1 MSRLLPGL
9 AAMRRST
16 AHATRGRSRALRG
29 LSTLRRRTT
38 DHSYSRGILTAA
50 QAGSRADDGE
60 RTRYLWVKTR
70 KKDTFTASIEAGVK
84 TFLFQES
91 DREIV
96 SAWTR
101 LASFE
106 ALLVNDS
113 GEVSRSAPGSHE
125 RSSAERVGQLIKCSK
140 AEDIEEVEAL
150 SGVVPLV
157 VMDCL
162 GLDWKIIPAENAISA
177 FSSSSSVLVATASTA
192 AEGLLM
198 LEALEVGTDGV
209 VLCTDDANE
218 VRTLYIA
225 VQEMNMRDS
234 KVLLQPAKVVRVEPL
249 GMGER
254 VAVDTCE
261 LMQPGEGLLVGS
273 FSRGL
278 FLVQSESAT
287 SEYVPSRPF
296 RVNAGAVHSY
306 VAASD
311 GNTQYLSEVCSGSKV
326 AIVNESG
333 HVREAL
339 VGRSKI
345 ERRPLVLVEAELDHQ
360 RYSVLLQN
368 AETVRI
374 VGPGDVNAPH
384 AIPVS
389 DLKPGVEVY
398 VSPMSDGGRHI
409 GRPIHESICEK

>member
-1 MSRLLPGL
+1 
-9 AAMRRST
+9 
-16 AHATRGRSRALRG
+16 
-29 LSTLRRRTT
+29 
-38 DHSYSRGILTAA
+38 
-50 QAGSRADDGE
+50 
-60 RTRYLWVKTR
+60 
-70 KKDTFTASIEAGVK
+70 
-84 TFLFQES
+84 
-91 DREIV
+91 
-96 SAWTR
+96 
-101 LASFE
+101 
-106 ALLVNDS
+106 
-113 GEVSRSAPGSHE
+113 
-125 RSSAERVGQLIKCSK
+125 
-140 AEDIEEVEAL
+140 
-150 SGVVPLV
+150 
-157 VMDCL
+157 
-162 GLDWKIIPAENAISA
+162 
-177 FSSSSSVLVATASTA
+177 
-192 AEGLLM
+192 M